1 MGSIGQLHILP
12 SWLHGFGGRTF
23 HLDSPYLSNRS
34 TRLIFTHAMHSGI
47 VSVPTE
53 SNPPTTRAAPLR
65 NLVTLK
71 RLECHGEPSNGWND
85 DD

>member
-1 MGSIGQLHILP
+1 
-12 SWLHGFGGRTF
+12 
-23 HLDSPYLSNRS
+23 
-34 TRLIFTHAMHSGI
+34 MHSGI